1 MELRVGGAKPSDN
14 SPAASKG
21 FSDPL
26 DSHGVPGRSKQY
38 LIHSAFPGTIG
49 GVAMAYVD
57 WGIKGPKI
65 ASCSCDYGCP
75 CEFNGKPTEGLCE
88 GLECMLIEEGW
99 FGDLRLDGLKV
110 AAVYR
115 WPGSVHEGGGVV
127 RGFFDANADQAQ
139 IDALF
144 TILGGKEQEP
154 TTVFNIYGS
163 TIAQE
168 LEPIFA
174 PIEFHSDIEKRTGGF
189 RIDGH
194 LELELEPIRNPVTG
208 APHRARIVLPEGF
221 EFRQAEIASGTFNAN
236 GEIAMG
242 RQKRYGALW
251 RAAYGPYGII
261 EE

>member
-1 MELRVGGAKPSDN
+1 
-14 SPAASKG
+14 
-21 FSDPL
+21 
-26 DSHGVPGRSKQY
+26 
-38 LIHSAFPGTIG
+38 
-49 GVAMAYVD
+49 MAYVD
-57 WGIKGPKI
+57 WAIKGPKI

-115 WPGSVHEGGGVV
+115 WPGPVHEGGGVV
-127 RGFFDANADQAQ
+127 RGFFDANANQAQ

-221 EFRQAEIASGTFNAN
+221 EFRQAEIASGTFKAN
-236 GEIAMG
+236 GEN
-242 RQKRYGALW
+242 RNGAAEALRCTLARRLW
-251 RAAYGPYGII
+251 AVRHHRRVSKGTLQRTEIGSPLLV
-261 EE
+261 ER